1 LQDRE
6 DEGSVKDILVE
17 SFRVLFQI
25 DESEIGRLFK
35 KAKENQL
42 LRRSLHASVSRR
54 EGRKS
59 GTDLDLD
66 ELTHKV
72 LLDVLVFGRER
83 FFELQCLRSKRRHLS
98 DERRMLSRRN
108 AIANCQYTFV
118 WLNLII
124 S

>member
-42 LRRSLHASVSRR
+42 LRRSLHASCV
-54 EGRKS
+54 E
-59 GTDLDLD
+59 
-66 ELTHKV
+66 
-72 LLDVLVFGRER
+72 
-83 FFELQCLRSKRRHLS
+83 KRRKE
-98 DERRMLSRRN
+98 ERDRP
-108 AIANCQYTFV
+108 
-118 WLNLII
+118 
-124 S
+124 